1 MSQTVIGKTTYH
13 DLNVNTLGQAKAYGK
28 PDSVGDIAKSLEDV
42 YHLFAVC
49 KPCFGSLRS
58 GMIASPA
65 SFRMVFTESK
75 LWRR

>member
-42 YHLFAVC
+42 YQKSTASTAKRVLLGILTLGIYAIAHAVKDSC
-49 KPCFGSLRS
+49 H
-58 GMIASPA
+58 
-65 SFRMVFTESK
+65 
-75 LWRR
+75 